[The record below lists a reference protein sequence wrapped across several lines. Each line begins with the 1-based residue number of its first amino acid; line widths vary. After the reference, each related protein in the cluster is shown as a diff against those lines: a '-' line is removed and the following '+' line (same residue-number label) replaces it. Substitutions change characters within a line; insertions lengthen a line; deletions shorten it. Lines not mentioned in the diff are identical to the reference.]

1 MNTNPI
7 ILNFKDTLLH
17 QSDIDLLMGPHWL
30 NDNIITF
37 YFEYL
42 EKAAY
47 LDEKDLLFI
56 SPEVVQ
62 CLKATKGTELTIF
75 LDPLAAKQK
84 KFVFL
89 ALNNCEIMDKAGG
102 SHWSLLVYS
111 KPEETF
117 YHFDSLKGTNYS
129 QAGKLSGKLLRYLSS
144 DGTGDFIE
152 YECLQQTN
160 SYDCGIYLLCNVDF
174 IINYCL
180 KDNKVNGCG
189 IISEQCAKKKRS
201 DILRIIKNLQSKGY

>member
-1 MNTNPI
+1 MSKNPI

-17 QSDIDLLMGPHWL
+17 QSDVELLNGPHWL

-47 LDEKDLLFI
+47 KGEKDLLFI

-62 CLKATKGTELTIF
+62 CLKAAKKCELQIF
-75 LDPLAAKQK
+75 LDPLAAKQR
-84 KFVFL
+84 KFIFL

-111 KPEETF
+111 QPEETF
-117 YHFDSLKGTNYS
+117 FHFDSFRGSNYN
-129 QAGKLSGKLLRYLSS
+129 QAGKLAGKLLSYLSPN
-144 DGTGDFIE
+144 GTGDFVE
-152 YECLQQTN
+152 YDCLQQQN
-160 SYDCGIYLLCNVDF
+160 SYDCGIFVLCHVDYL
-174 IINYCL
+174 INNCL
-180 KDNKVNGCG
+180 KHNKIDGCG
-189 IISEQCAKKKRS
+189 KLKEQCVQQKRS
-201 DILRIIKNLQSKGY
+201 IILDVILDLQKKGY